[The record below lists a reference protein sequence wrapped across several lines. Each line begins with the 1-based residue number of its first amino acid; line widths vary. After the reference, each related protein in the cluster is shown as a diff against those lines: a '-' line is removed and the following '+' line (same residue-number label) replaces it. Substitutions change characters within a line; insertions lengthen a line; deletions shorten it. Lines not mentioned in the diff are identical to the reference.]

1 MLLPIR
7 RNPSLD
13 RVPRYNPRLAEEI
26 LRRVEE
32 IKQRIE
38 EIRANRPWEK

>member
-1 MLLPIR
+1 MMPIR
-7 RNPSLD
+7 RKYQPIQ
-13 RVPRYNPRLAEEI
+13 VPRYDPRLAEEI

>member
-7 RNPSLD
+7 RTSSHQ
-13 RVPRYNPRLAEEI
+13 VPGYNPRLAEEI

>member
-1 MLLPIR
+1 MMPIR
-7 RNPSLD
+7 RNPHYQ
-13 RVPRYNPRLAEEI
+13 VPRYNPRLAEEI
-26 LRRVEE
+26 LRRVED

>member
-7 RNPSLD
+7 RTRSHQ
-13 RVPRYNPRLAEEI
+13 VPRYNPRLAEEI

>member
-1 MLLPIR
+1 MMPIR
-7 RNPSLD
+7 RNPHYQ
-13 RVPRYNPRLAEEI
+13 VPRYNPRRAEEI
-26 LRRVEE
+26 LRRVED